1 MASLNWTRRLRRLAR
16 VLPIGALVLGSRVQP
31 ARALE
36 LTKALAGL
44 VPQGAPFGRPAH
56 ARRLLLRAS
65 TASGEDGER
74 RPPGEARQH
83 GERHVDQ
90 QEGEAPLELPA
101 DESGSDADEQAPE
114 EAYSPAGAPAREP
127 RGERADENTSEY
139 GNELG
144 QRGRLRGGL
153 GRGRQRRELPDPQ
166 GDVKVGRPIPRVTP

>member
-1 MASLNWTRRLRRLAR
+1 MASLNWTPQLRRLAR

-56 ARRLLLRAS
+56 ARLPLRLS
-65 TASGEDGER
+65 VSPGEDGER

-90 QEGEAPLELPA
+90 QEGGAACELA
-101 DESGSDADEQAPE
+101 AHESGGDADQQAPE

-127 RGERADENTSEY
+127 RGKGADESTSEY
-139 GNELG
+139 GDELG
-144 QRGRLRGGL
+144 QRVLL
-153 GRGRQRRELPDPQ
+153 GMD
-166 GDVKVGRPIPRVTP
+166 